1 MMKIVFFSKLI
12 AVNTCIC
19 ILLFCQITNAQMKYW
34 QYRHNKDSVFEKQ
47 SFTNQKPEDESR
59 GQYNWFTHFWD
70 NRVDE
75 NGSADKYVNTYTD
88 HFLSHKSGKVLKLSN
103 GTSQTWTKIGP
114 LSSSSGIPFVGV
126 SNIGRIASIWASA
139 SSTTVYTGSFNGGLF
154 SKTGAGNWIYLTNN
168 STSNA
173 PNMGVNDIAID
184 PTNSQKI
191 VVGTGR
197 NLGGGSTF
205 ESYNDLDWG
214 MGVFI
219 STDGGTTWSTPMVNN
234 FLSRDLVIM
243 KVCIDPVNTQI
254 IYALSTTSLF
264 KSTNGGTSWSQLS
277 IPTLTNPNK
286 YSQLVMDPN
295 NHSSIY
301 IATYNYAYPN
311 PNPPPDTKWNSVIYN
326 STDGGSTWSSN
337 LFDNVGSTYFNKST
351 QDCATSLI
359 AFQPGSSTL
368 YLLIYLKATSPYTG
382 SLLTSTD
389 NGVTWTPLF
398 ANLDLSSNYYNYDF
412 QPGSMAVTSSAVYF
426 GMFSCFCFNKLNNTI
441 YEIAYNHADTRSIV
455 AYTTSPN
462 NDVVYYGSDGGLM
475 KGTVVNS
482 GTNTTYS
489 FAEISNGLNIAGV
502 YRVSVSSDNQ
512 WLAFGQHDNG
522 SSYSSNFN
530 SSNPTWAYLNWGD
543 GGTTYIDQ
551 SKTAGNLSTGDIL
564 TEANLTFSNQTGI
577 YRLSR
582 YNSPMEDNASN
593 HALYITGNTYCF
605 QCYDPRLY
613 TSTNYGKNWY
623 SIYSIPPYPTINPT
637 YYNLPYANGQT
648 SMGFQDAGYTAIGS
662 AAHNTGILYAAD
674 YMVNFPTPL
683 FPWNRFSKLLKF
695 TNVNGTNAI
704 GPPID
709 LTNNINDPV
718 MITSGI
724 ISAIC
729 VDPSDEN
736 NLWICSTNIQAG
748 KKVYHSADGGT
759 TWTNISGNLP
769 NFGCESMIFDA
780 ANQRLIVG
788 MDVGVYFYNLMD
800 KTWQLMN
807 NSSLPPC
814 FVTDLKLNVPTGDL
828 YVATYGLG
836 IFKTTLAGY
845 CYNPST
851 PLTINSSTTWNT
863 TQTICSDVI
872 VNSSLTITAD
882 QVMPQNATITVNN
895 GGILT
900 VSAATV
906 TNANIDVKSG
916 GQLVVQNDGT
926 LEMNKLQ
933 NLVIEVGATSTLPQA
948 SVVLMAQ

>member
-1 MMKIVFFSKLI
+1 MKIKLFSQL
-12 AVNTCIC
+12 TTTTIC
-19 ILLFCQITNAQMKYW
+19 MCVLLFCQMTKAQVKYW
-34 QYRHNKDSVFEKQ
+34 QYRQNKDSEFNKQ
-47 SFTNQKPEDESR
+47 DSTDKKGESESKA
-59 GQYNWFTHFWD
+59 QYNWFSHFWD

-75 NGSADKYVNTYTD
+75 NGSADKYITTYTD
-88 HFLSHKSGKVLKLSN
+88 YFLSHKGGKSLKLSN
-103 GTSQTWTKIGP
+103 GTSQTWTTIGP
-114 LSSSSGIPFVGV
+114 LSSSSGI
-126 SNIGRIASIWASA
+126 SAYANANIGRIASIWASA
-139 SSTTVYTGSFNGGLF
+139 TSSTVYTGSYNGGLF
-154 SKTGAGNWIYLTNN
+154 SKTGTGNWTYLTNN

-173 PNMGVNDIAID
+173 PNMGVNDIAVD
-184 PTNSQKI
+184 PTNAQKI

-197 NLGGGSTF
+197 NIGGGMTF
-205 ESYNDLDWG
+205 ESYSDLNWG

-219 STDGGTTWSTPMVNN
+219 STDGGTTWTTPMVNN
-234 FLSRDLVIM
+234 FSSLDLVIM

-277 IPTLTNPNK
+277 IPTLTSPDT
-286 YSQLVMDPN
+286 YRQLVMDPN

-301 IATYNYAYPN
+301 IATYINSNDASN
-311 PNPPPDTKWNSVIYN
+311 SNSVIYN
-326 STDGGSTWSSN
+326 STDGGTTWTSN
-337 LFDNVGSTYFNKST
+337 LFKNVNSIYFNNNTNNCKST
-351 QDCATSLI
+351 LI

-368 YLLIYLKATSPYTG
+368 YLLIYLNNSSYLG

-389 NGVTWTPLF
+389 NGVTWNALF
-398 ANLDLSSNYYNYDF
+398 TNWNLSSSYYNYDF

-426 GMFSCFCFNKLNNTI
+426 GMFSCFCFNKLNNTL
-441 YEIAYNHADTRSIV
+441 YEIAFEHADTRSIV

-475 KGTVVNS
+475 KGTVTNS
-482 GTNTTYS
+482 STNTTYS
-489 FAEISNGLNIAGV
+489 FADISNGLNISPV

-512 WLAFGQHDNG
+512 WLAFGEHDNG
-522 SSYSSNFN
+522 SSYSTNFN
-530 SSNPTWAYLNWGD
+530 SSNPTWALLNWGD

-551 SKTAGNLSTGDIL
+551 SKTSANLSTGDIL
-564 TEANLTFSNQTGI
+564 TEANLTLSNQTGI
-577 YRLSR
+577 YHLSR
-582 YNSPMEDNASN
+582 YNSPIEDNSSN
-593 HALYITGNTYCF
+593 HALYVTGSTSNQTPY
-605 QCYDPRLY
+605 LY
-613 TSTNYGKNWY
+613 TSTNYGKNWS
-623 SIYSIPPYPTINPT
+623 SIYSITLYPTINPT

-648 SMGFQDAGYTAIGS
+648 SMVFQDAGYTSIGS
-662 AAHNTGILYAAD
+662 AAHNTSILYAAD
-674 YMVNFPTPL
+674 YMVNFPTPPN
-683 FPWNRFSKLLKF
+683 PWNRFSMLLKF
-695 TNVNGTNAI
+695 TNVNGTNPI

-709 LTNNINDPV
+709 LTNNINDPI
-718 MITSGI
+718 MISSGI

-736 NLWICSTNIQAG
+736 NLWICSTNLQAG

-788 MDVGVYFYNLMD
+788 MDVGIYFYNLMD

-807 NSSLPPC
+807 NGSLPPC

-845 CYNPST
+845 CYNPLT
-851 PLTINSSTTWNT
+851 PLTINSGTTWNT

-900 VSAATV
+900 VNAATV

-916 GQLVVQNDGT
+916 GQLIVQNNGVF
-926 LEMNKLQ
+926 EINKLH
-933 NLVIEVGATSTLPQA
+933 NITVELGATSNLPQA